1 MQVLQQKNIY
11 TSEKKSSPSEE
22 IDSYALIVEEMRQ
35 LETRL
40 EDHISK
46 SNVLEIELEKIK
58 QDILEN
64 RT

>member
-22 IDSYALIVEEMRQ
+22 IDSYALIVEEMRK

-46 SNVLEIELEKIK
+46 SNVLEIELEKLK

>member
-11 TSEKKSSPSEE
+11 TSEKKSYPSEE

-46 SNVLEIELEKIK
+46 SNVLEIELEKLK

>member
-46 SNVLEIELEKIK
+46 SNVLEIELEKLK